1 MLSKYS
7 SSFEPAFLDVLV
19 KNNTFTNGLI
29 YKDAITKCAGV
40 KSCVSD
46 SILTGIVD
54 FGVKTKTSLT
64 NQVLANSFSSI

>member
-1 MLSKYS
+1 MH
-7 SSFEPAFLDVLV
+7 
-19 KNNTFTNGLI
+19 TFTNGLI